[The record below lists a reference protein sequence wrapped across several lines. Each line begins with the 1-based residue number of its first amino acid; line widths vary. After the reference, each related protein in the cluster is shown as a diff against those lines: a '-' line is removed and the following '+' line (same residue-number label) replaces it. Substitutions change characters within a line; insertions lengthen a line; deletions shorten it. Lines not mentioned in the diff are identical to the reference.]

1 MDEVVAER
9 PHKSIK
15 FTVNLWTNDLASD
28 PTKFRRGHAW
38 YAGVIHVQANPAH
51 GIHSQGDPIPFNSPA
66 GFQEAFERAFDEN
79 GYPPRGDP
87 QRPASVPPESYY
99 RAAP

>member
-28 PTKFRRGHAW
+28 ATKVRRGHAW
-38 YAGVIHVQANPAH
+38 YKGVIHVQANPVH
-51 GIHSQGDPIPFNSPA
+51 GVHSQGDPIPFNSPA
-66 GFQEAFERAFDEN
+66 EFQEAFERAVGAVGVVLHEPGTGRILVGGSDA
-79 GYPPRGDP
+79 GDT
-87 QRPASVPPESYY
+87 A
-99 RAAP
+99 